1 MVLQTLQLHNFRNH
15 EATSL
20 EFGQGINALLGENGE
35 GKTNILEAISFLCL
49 TKSFYASG
57 DALVVRIG
65 APQFEIDGTMAL
77 AGGSELNVRVAYSAE
92 THEKVFSINKRRVE
106 PFSSVIGKFPI
117 VVCSPEHG
125 PITSGGPSERRR
137 FMDFVISQSNGL
149 YFQELLEY
157 RKILKHRSKILSD
170 ARVSRSDVEETLAPW
185 DEQLV
190 KHGSAITVKRQAFV
204 NEFQDFIA
212 SAYHHLVG
220 AGEEP
225 GIAYEPGVPLG
236 AGDSEADHRE
246 KFMEELRTHRTEEIR
261 LGSTLYGPH
270 RDELALRINGLD
282 LRKYASQGQHK
293 TFLVAL
299 KIGEFFYLR
308 DRCSEPPILLL
319 DDIFSELD
327 GQRADHL
334 LRFTGELSQ
343 TFITS
348 TNAHLFDAVSTSRG
362 EPKRF
367 TIHEGAVMEDP
378 AAVMR

>member
-49 TKSFYASG
+49 TKSFYAST

-65 APQFEIDGTMAL
+65 ATHFEIDGTMSL
-77 AGGSELNVRVAYSAE
+77 AGGSLLNVRVAYSAE
-92 THEKVFSINKRRVE
+92 TREKAFSINKRRVE

-137 FMDFVISQSNGL
+137 FMDFVISQSNAL

-157 RKILKHRSKILSD
+157 RKILKHRGKILAD
-170 ARVSRSDVEETLAPW
+170 ARSSRSDPGEALAPW

-190 KHGSAITVKRQAFV
+190 IHGSAITLKRRAFV
-204 NEFQDFIA
+204 DEFHDFI
-212 SAYHHLVG
+212 SSSYHQLVG
-220 AGEEP
+220 SGEEP
-225 GIAYEPGVPLG
+225 AIGYEPSVGLG
-236 AGDSEADHRE
+236 PGESEADHRD
-246 KFMEELRTHRTEEIR
+246 KFRAELKELRMEEVR
-261 LGSTLYGPH
+261 LGSTLLGPH

-327 GQRADHL
+327 AQRADHL
-334 LRFTGELSQ
+334 LHFTGELSQ

-367 TIHEGAVMEDP
+367 TIHQGAVVEDQ
-378 AAVMR
+378 AVAR

>member
-65 APQFEIDGTMAL
+65 APQFEIDGTMSL
-77 AGGSELNVRVAYSAE
+77 AGGAVLNVRVAYSAG

-137 FMDFVISQSNGL
+137 FMDFVVSQSNAL

-185 DEQLV
+185 DEQLII
-190 KHGSAITVKRQAFV
+190 HGSAITLKRQAFV
-204 NEFQDFIA
+204 NEFQDFIS
-212 SAYHHLVG
+212 SAYHQLVG
-220 AGEEP
+220 SGEEP
-225 GIAYEPGVPLG
+225 GMAYEPSVELG
-236 AGDSEADHRE
+236 AGETEADHRE
-246 KFMEELRTHRTEEIR
+246 KFRAELGAHRTEEVR

-327 GQRADHL
+327 GQRADQL

-367 TIHEGAVMEDP
+367 TIHEGAVIEDH
-378 AAVMR
+378 AAVTR

>member
-1 MVLQTLQLHNFRNH
+1 
-15 EATSL
+15 
-20 EFGQGINALLGENGE
+20 
-35 GKTNILEAISFLCL
+35 
-49 TKSFYASG
+49 
-57 DALVVRIG
+57 
-65 APQFEIDGTMAL
+65 
-77 AGGSELNVRVAYSAE
+77 
-92 THEKVFSINKRRVE
+92 
-106 PFSSVIGKFPI
+106 
-117 VVCSPEHG
+117 
-125 PITSGGPSERRR
+125 
-137 FMDFVISQSNGL
+137 MDFVVSQSNAL

-185 DEQLV
+185 DEQLII
-190 KHGSAITVKRQAFV
+190 HGSAITLKRQAFV
-204 NEFQDFIA
+204 NEFQDFIS
-212 SAYHHLVG
+212 SAYHQLVG
-220 AGEEP
+220 SGEEP
-225 GIAYEPGVPLG
+225 GMAYEPSVELG
-236 AGDSEADHRE
+236 AGETEADHRE
-246 KFMEELRTHRTEEIR
+246 KFRAELRAHRTEEVR

-327 GQRADHL
+327 GQRADQL

-367 TIHEGAVMEDP
+367 TIHEGAVIEDH
-378 AAVMR
+378 AAVTR